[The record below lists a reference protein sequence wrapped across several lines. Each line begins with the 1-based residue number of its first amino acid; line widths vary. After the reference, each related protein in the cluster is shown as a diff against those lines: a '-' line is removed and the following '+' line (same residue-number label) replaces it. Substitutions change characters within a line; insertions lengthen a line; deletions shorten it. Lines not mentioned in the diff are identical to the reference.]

1 MRSDVRLAI
10 VTLYCMCSFALITPF
25 AIYRFF
31 VGDFFIG
38 LADIAIV
45 TVFIALMLLAW
56 KPGKTQLAADL
67 TACAATLGVMT
78 VVLLLG
84 ISPLWTFSTLVGNF
98 LMARKKVAV
107 VASVTMVLSIGA
119 QPSVFPVMTDR
130 LTFLAVAAMVSLF
143 SLIFATRVTRQHGR
157 MSEMLSRDGLTGA
170 FNRRALDHDLQ
181 TITRIPGRF
190 DDSLVLMDLDEF
202 KRLNDTHGHDA
213 GDRILM
219 DLTRFIDTR
228 TREMDRFYRYGGEEF
243 VLLLPRTPLPG
254 ARKLIDKLRQALLE
268 ELQGPGGTV
277 TISMGL
283 AQRLPDE
290 SPDDWL
296 KRADTALLEAKRA
309 GKNRVVTASLMRRRY
324 GLSPASSYPQGS
336 SGGSTD
342 VDRSNSSRIE

>member
-1 MRSDVRLAI
+1 MSSKKVHLSIIARMRSDVRLAI

-25 AIYRFF
+25 AIYRLV
-31 VGDFFIG
+31 VGDFYIG
-38 LADIAIV
+38 LADLAIV
-45 TVFIALMLLAW
+45 AVFVALMLLAW

-84 ISPLWTFSTLVGNF
+84 VSPLWTFSTLVGNF
-98 LMARKKVAV
+98 LMARQPVAI
-107 VASVTMVLSIGA
+107 VASVTLVLSIGL
-119 QPSVFPVMTDR
+119 QPSGFPVMTDR

-143 SLIFATRVTRQHGR
+143 SLIFATRVTRQHGH

-170 FNRRALDHDLQ
+170 LNRRALDHDLQ
-181 TITRIPGRF
+181 TITQVPGRF

-213 GDRILM
+213 GDRVLM
-219 DLTRFIDTR
+219 DLTRIIGKH
-228 TREMDRFYRYGGEEF
+228 TRERDRFYRYGGEEF

-254 ARKLIDKLRQALLE
+254 ARTVIGKLRQALLH

-283 AQRLPDE
+283 AQRLPGE
-290 SPDDWL
+290 SPDNWL
-296 KRADTALLEAKRA
+296 KRADTALLEAKRT
-309 GKNRVVTASLMRRRY
+309 GKNRVVTAS
-324 GLSPASSYPQGS
+324 
-336 SGGSTD
+336 
-342 VDRSNSSRIE
+342 